1 MLKLFKE
8 RATKT
13 TETGS
18 IKIYIAKIDL
28 RRR

>member
-13 TETGS
+13 TETDS
-18 IKIYIAKIDL
+18 IKIYIVKINL